1 MEIIGQ
7 DILLI
12 KKTPLVKDYKSETV
26 GFKGKQYRIYAYGD
40 KAFAVHTEND
50 FIKDIDAGN
59 VQRVMITVTDDGYSL
74 DNYVTWAKA
83 TAHRLHEAKFDA
95 ISEKNFILDEVED
108 HNDIIA

>member
-12 KKTPLVKDYKSETV
+12 KKTPLVKDYKSETE

-40 KAFAVHTEND
+40 KAFAVHTENE

-95 ISEKNFILDEVED
+95 ISEKNFILDEVEN